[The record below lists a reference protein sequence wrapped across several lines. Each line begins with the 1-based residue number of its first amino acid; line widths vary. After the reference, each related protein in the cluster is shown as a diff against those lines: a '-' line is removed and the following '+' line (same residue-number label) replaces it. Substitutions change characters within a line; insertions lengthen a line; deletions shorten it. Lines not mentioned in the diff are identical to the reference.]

1 VKAPDEIVIW
11 GAGGH
16 AAVVTDLIRRINRF
30 RIAGFIDD
38 MHPDRKG
45 EDFCG
50 AKILG
55 GRPQLAKLRRAG
67 VKYLLVAFGDNA
79 ARLKQAAAAKELGFT
94 LPIVISPS
102 ADVAAGVQIG
112 SGTVIASGAVV
123 TPGARLGK
131 NVIIN
136 TSASV
141 DHHCVMA
148 DGAHICPGVRLAGG
162 VSVGRCAWVG
172 IGATVIEGIRIGE
185 GSIIGAGAVVVRD
198 VPENVMAY
206 GVPGRVI
213 RKLSGR

>member
-1 VKAPDEIVIW
+1 MNAPGKIVIW

-16 AAVVTDLIRRINRF
+16 AAVVADLVRRINRF

-38 MHPDRKG
+38 VHPDRKG
-45 EDFCG
+45 ENFCG
-50 AKILG
+50 ARILG

-79 ARLKQAAAAKELGFT
+79 ARLKQAVAAKELGFT

-102 ADVAAGVQIG
+102 ADVAAGTQIG
-112 SGTVIASGAVV
+112 PGTVIASGAVV
-123 TPGARLGK
+123 TPGVRLGE

-141 DHHCVMA
+141 DHHCVIA
-148 DGAHICPGVRLAGG
+148 DGAHICPGVRLAGS
-162 VSVGRCAWVG
+162 VSVGRCTWIG
-172 IGATVIEGIRIGE
+172 IGATVIEGIKIGK
-185 GSIIGAGAVVVRD
+185 GAIIGAGAVVVRD

-206 GVPGRVI
+206 GIPGRVI
-213 RKLSGR
+213 RKLSGK